1 MDALETSYETKLA
14 AYNALVAANDPTKLT
29 EIQSLNGELGALLHT
44 MLEKLAAA
52 RSSAG
57 NLETYR
63 DALVQKLVKI
73 QNDASIMLQQ
83 RDQYNTLHML
93 QTQEEIKFNTT
104 FFWYAIALGIAAFL
118 FVFMLMWKG
127 GIVAAAP
134 AMPAMPETYDAL
146 TMPTTTTSPTTM
158 AALT

>member
-44 MLEKLAAA
+44 MLEKLATA

-134 AMPAMPETYDAL
+134 SVPETYDAL

>member
-1 MDALETSYETKLA
+1 
-14 AYNALVAANDPTKLT
+14 
-29 EIQSLNGELGALLHT
+29 

-118 FVFMLMWKG
+118 FVFMLMWTG